1 MLPIKMTLPDHTNDY
16 LLDKQVK
23 ILQPVDGYRAST
35 DAVLLSAM
43 VEDIANHAKVLDV
56 GSGTGA
62 VSLCLAQ
69 RFQQKNA
76 EIIGL
81 EIQPE
86 LVALSNASAAANHFD
101 FLQYLQTDIRQKQS
115 FEKLKPCSFDVVI
128 SNPPYSL
135 NDLPSPNNSKATA
148 HNMQSF
154 DLSGWIGF
162 CLKMTKP
169 FGHIYMVHRAEA
181 LPQICSVLSGKAGA
195 LRVLPIYSKSRQNAK
210 RVIVVAQKDSK
221 APCLILPPFITH
233 TQTGQY
239 TPEAEEILR
248 AGKSFSQI
256 LTEI

>member
-86 LVALSNASAAANHFD
+86 LVELANLSAALNGFD
-101 FLQYLQTDIRQKQS
+101 FVHFYLADIRRNLPENIS
-115 FEKLKPCSFDVVI
+115 PCSFDAVI
-128 SNPPYSL
+128 SNPPYSAC
-135 NDLPSPNNSKATA
+135 DMPSPNKSKATA
-148 HNMQSF
+148 HNHQNFS
-154 DLSGWIGF
+154 LEQWLAF
-162 CLKMTKP
+162 CLKMAKP
-169 FGHIYMVHRAEA
+169 FGRIYMVHRVEA
-181 LPQICSVLSGKAGA
+181 LPQICAALNNKAGNIKI
-195 LRVLPIYSKSRQNAK
+195 LPLYSKKGQKAK
-210 RVIVVAQKDSK
+210 RIIISAQKDSK
-221 APCLILPPFITH
+221 SPCEILEPFITH
-233 TQTGQY
+233 DESGKY
-239 TPEAEEILR
+239 TPEAEKILRSGQSFAEIL
-248 AGKSFSQI
+248 SV
-256 LTEI
+256 